1 MTFYFGDILYPYLGA
16 LLRALGTSV
25 YVTVLSFFIGAV
37 LGIFIYLGRTS
48 RVGALRAVTLAYIEV
63 FRNTPLLV
71 QLYLIYFG
79 LPEIGLNFNPLWA
92 TMIGMTLNNGAY
104 TAEIFRG
111 GIDAVPDGLREAGS
125 ALGLRFH
132 QIFLHIVLKPAI
144 RNVLPALTNQFI
156 VLFLFS
162 SVGSVI
168 SLHELTNLME
178 QLTSQTNRVLEVF
191 TIGGVMYYL
200 ASTIIARASG
210 LAERLLFRW

>member
-25 YVTVLSFFIGAV
+25 FITVLSFFIGAV
-37 LGIFIYLGRTS
+37 LGIFIYFGRTS
-48 RVGALRAVTLAYIEV
+48 RVGALRVVTVGYIEI

-92 TMIGMTLNNGAY
+92 TLIGMTLNNSAY
-104 TAEIFRG
+104 TAEIFRS

-132 QIFLHIVLKPAI
+132 QIFLHVVLKPAI

-168 SLHELTNLME
+168 SLNELTNLME